1 VIFAERIVMRAGR
14 AVGRDAAAAMVKAAL
29 EKAQEG
35 GTSFGAA
42 VRAMPELVMQLS
54 ADDLRSL
61 DDPSGYLGSAETL
74 RRRLLQSGSG
84 S

>member
-1 VIFAERIVMRAGR
+1 
-14 AVGRDAAAAMVKAAL
+14 
-29 EKAQEG
+29 
-35 GTSFGAA
+35 
-42 VRAMPELVMQLS
+42 MQLS

-61 DDPSGYLGSAETL
+61 DEPSGYLGAAETL